1 MISPQSSPHHAAP
14 LRGRY
19 GRLALKEL
27 RETLRDR
34 RTLITLLLMPLLVYP
49 LLGVI
54 LQKALLSSL
63 TPPDEIEYSIAFCSP
78 EDAQRF
84 DRLYS
89 AGDSALPE
97 EVPRP
102 RLVPYTPE
110 EPHPDCD
117 PEDIIAKGWADLVVQ
132 FRNKKSPTAPNN
144 SFPDALPEIELFYLA
159 DSPHSQAVVLA
170 VEKRLQLVV
179 AEETLTRN
187 RNGQPVRRPV
197 ASRLMLNPV
206 TPPEGDAPKFSLAT
220 FVPLM
225 LILMTVTGAVYPAID
240 LTAGERERG
249 TLEVLVAAPVPR
261 MQLLGAK
268 FIAVLTVAMLTAI
281 VNLVAMLIT
290 LYASG
295 LESLIFGER
304 GMSWMVMAQILAL
317 LSLFAAFF
325 SAVLLALT
333 SFARSF
339 KEAQAYLIPLMLVSL
354 APGIFSL
361 TPGLKMNGLLA
372 VVPLVNIVLL
382 GRDLLEGQMV
392 PLLFAGAVVSTILYA
407 VLALSVAAR
416 VFGSDAILY
425 GSQGNLKD
433 LLHRPE
439 SPRDVPTL
447 TQVTF
452 ALAVLFPGFVILG
465 SLPGRFADLPMVNR
479 LAMSSLITIL
489 LFAVWPLV
497 MVWRNAVRFRSAF
510 RVAVPS
516 PWFFGVAVLWGLS
529 LWIWAYELE
538 ILTLSPSRHDVLRD
552 VFEAIKRDLDQIP
565 FAWRLVTLALVPA
578 VCEEWFFRGY
588 LMSGLRAKR
597 SNLEAVLISAGLF
610 GLFHVV
616 VRDMLFFERFLPST
630 FMGLMLGWLAVR
642 SGSVWPGMLLHVL
655 HNGLLISIEAHQEKL
670 MAWGIGLQSQQHFP
684 PLWLAGSGLAVGLGV
699 IILLMFSSN
708 SKTKEEQQPASPQAK
723 NS

>member
-1 MISPQSSPHHAAP
+1 IH
-14 LRGRY
+14 
-19 GRLALKEL
+19 
-27 RETLRDR
+27 
-34 RTLITLLLMPLLVYP
+34 
-49 LLGVI
+49 
-54 LQKALLSSL
+54 
-63 TPPDEIEYSIAFCSP
+63 
-78 EDAQRF
+78 
-84 DRLYS
+84 
-89 AGDSALPE
+89 
-97 EVPRP
+97 
-102 RLVPYTPE
+102 
-110 EPHPDCD
+110 
-117 PEDIIAKGWADLVVQ
+117 
-132 FRNKKSPTAPNN
+132 FRNEPTSGAENSPRRG
-144 SFPDALPEIELFYLA
+144 LPEIELFYPEK
-159 DSPHSQAVVLA
+159 DTRSQSLVLA
-170 VEKRLQLVV
+170 VQKRLQLLVR
-179 AEETLTRN
+179 EEAIVTN

-197 ASRLMLNPV
+197 ASRLMLTPV
-206 TPPEGDAPKFSLAT
+206 PLPAGDAPKFSLAT

-268 FIAVLTVAMLTAI
+268 FVAVLTVAMLTAI
-281 VNLVAMLIT
+281 VNLIAMLVT

-304 GMSWMVMAQILAL
+304 GLSLIVMGQILAL
-317 LSLFAAFF
+317 LILFAGFF

-339 KEAQAYLIPLMLVSL
+339 KEAQAYLIPLMLVAL

-392 PLLFAGAVVSTILYA
+392 PLLFAGVVISTVLYA

-433 LLHRPE
+433 LLRRPQHT
-439 SPRDVPTL
+439 RDVPTL

-465 SLPGRFADLPMVNR
+465 SLPGRFADLPMLNR
-479 LAMSSLITIL
+479 LALSSLITIV
-489 LFAVWPLV
+489 LFAIWPLV
-497 MVWRNAVRFRSAF
+497 MVWRNSVRWMTAF
-510 RVAVPS
+510 RMGIHS
-516 PWFFGVAVLWGLS
+516 PWFFIVAVLWGLS

-538 ILTLSPSRHDVLRD
+538 VLTLSPSRHDALREL
-552 VFEAIKRDLDQIP
+552 FEAIKRDIDQIP
-565 FAWRLVTLALVPA
+565 LAWRLVTLALIPA

-588 LMSGLRAKR
+588 LLSGLKARR
-597 SNLEAVLISAGLF
+597 SNLQAVLISAVLF

-616 VRDMLFFERFLPST
+616 VRDVLFFERFLP
-630 FMGLMLGWLAVR
+630 
-642 SGSVWPGMLLHVL
+642 
-655 HNGLLISIEAHQEKL
+655 
-670 MAWGIGLQSQQHFP
+670 
-684 PLWLAGSGLAVGLGV
+684 
-699 IILLMFSSN
+699 
-708 SKTKEEQQPASPQAK
+708 
-723 NS
+723 